1 MNRATSRA
9 QCPARKSHLGP
20 AILALFCLLLAP
32 ATPAQQSPPR
42 ATLTV
47 KTSAGATVWVG
58 SLRFGKVPESGQLT
72 VSNLR
77 PGNHTVRARLNGKH
91 EGTESV
97 ALSAGE
103 ERTVSIS
110 LSHPA
115 EAAEQHFQNAED
127 LRDAGKQSEAI
138 KEYRLAIAQRRTGY
152 PAARMGLARSLMATG
167 KHDDAVTQ
175 VRAGMRER
183 GGSFPEAYTI
193 LGNLRRS
200 EGLTGDAMDN
210 YRTALSQSN
219 DFSPE
224 AHTGLALT
232 YQDLGRPGDAIKQYK
247 IAAAQAADTEPVIY
261 YLLGSVLER
270 EDRLVEAIEAYQ
282 RYVDLAPQGTNAGA
296 IRSIIKQLK
305 RELQ

>member
-20 AILALFCLLLAP
+20 AILALLFLLLAP
-32 ATPAQQSPPR
+32 ATPARQSPPH

-72 VSNLR
+72 VNNLR

-97 ALSAGE
+97 ALSGGE
-103 ERTVSIS
+103 ERTISIS

-115 EAAEQHFQNAED
+115 DSAEQHFQDAED
-127 LRDAGKQSEAI
+127 LRDAGNHSEAI

-167 KHDDAVTQ
+167 KHDDAATQ

-183 GGSFPEAYTI
+183 PGSFPEAYTI

-200 EGLTGDAMDN
+200 EGLTGDAIDD

-261 YLLGSVLER
+261 YLMGSVLER

-282 RYVDLAPQGTNAGA
+282 RYVDLAPQGTYAGA
-296 IRSIIKQLK
+296 IKSIIKQLK

>member
-1 MNRATSRA
+1 MS
-9 QCPARKSHLGP
+9 
-20 AILALFCLLLAP
+20 
-32 ATPAQQSPPR
+32 
-42 ATLTV
+42 
-47 KTSAGATVWVG
+47 
-58 SLRFGKVPESGQLT
+58 SLRFGKVPDSGQLT
-72 VSNLR
+72 ISNLR
-77 PGNHTVRARLNGKH
+77 PGTHTVRARLNGKH
-91 EGTESV
+91 EGAESV
-97 ALSAGE
+97 ALGAGE
-103 ERTVSIS
+103 ERTVSIP

-115 EAAEQHFQNAED
+115 DAAEQHFQNAED
-127 LRDAGKQSEAI
+127 LRDTGKQSEAI

-210 YRTALSQSN
+210 YRTALNQSN

-282 RYVDLAPQGTNAGA
+282 RYVDLAPQGANASA

>member
-1 MNRATSRA
+1 MNRAISRV
-9 QCPARKSHLGP
+9 QFPFRKYP
-20 AILALFCLLLAP
+20 AILALLCLLSAP
-32 ATPAQQSPPR
+32 AAFAQQTPAR

-47 KTSAGATVWVG
+47 KTSPGATVWVG
-58 SLRFGKVPESGQLT
+58 PLRFGKVPESGQLT
-72 VSNLR
+72 LKNLR
-77 PGNHTVRARLNGKH
+77 PGEHTVRARLNGKH
-91 EGTESV
+91 DGVESV
-97 ALSAGE
+97 ALVGGE
-103 ERTVSIS
+103 ERSVSIS
-110 LSHPA
+110 LSKAA
-115 EAAEQHFQNAED
+115 ESAEQHFQNAED
-127 LRDAGKQSEAI
+127 LRESGKHSEAI
-138 KEYRLAIAQRRTGY
+138 KEYRQAIAVRRTGY

-167 KHDDAVTQ
+167 KHDAAVTE

-200 EGLTGDAMDN
+200 EGLTGDAIDD

-232 YQDLGRPGDAIKQYK
+232 YQDLGRPNDAIKQYK
-247 IAAAQAADTEPVIY
+247 IAASQAADTEPVIY

-282 RYVDLAPQGTNAGA
+282 RYVDLAPEGTNAGA

-305 RELQ
+305 REIQ